1 MIRINLLPVRQTR
14 KLEAARIELSLAL
27 VGGFLVVLLCGAT
40 WGFFT
45 YQLSATRDENGALQ
59 AEIDRLAADVAK
71 VDEMEKFKAEL
82 ERKLAVIQELRDKKS
97 GPVHMLDELTTAA
110 PEKLF
115 LTEVEEKG
123 GEVRVTGVSV
133 SNDVIS
139 NFLRAL
145 DDSPYFEQ
153 VYLQDI
159 EAMAP
164 EKNLSITLKSFKLT
178 ARLVTPSAAKT
189 AAVKGAGEGS
199 VPVPVTPVPSTPGA
213 EIPAP
218 STPGAEIPAPS
229 TPAPSTPA
237 AATPPADLAPAPAA
251 APGGGK

>member
-45 YQLSATRDENGALQ
+45 YQLSSTRAENGALQ

-97 GPVHMLDELTTAA
+97 GPVHMLDELTAAA

-178 ARLVTPSAAKT
+178 ARLVTPSAART

-199 VPVPVTPVPSTPGA
+199 VPVPVPPGA

-218 STPGAEIPAPS
+218 TTPAPS
-229 TPAPSTPA
+229 TPAPATPA
-237 AATPPADLAPAPAA
+237 PAPADIAPAPAA
-251 APGGGK
+251 APVAVPGGGK